1 MSETSFAGRFGGAA
15 LVTGASAGIGECFAR
30 ALARRGMDL
39 ALVARR
45 ADRLEALASELAAAH
60 GVRAE
65 AVAVDLTEDEAP
77 EQLRRSLEE
86 RGLTVGL
93 LVNNAGF
100 GAFGPFEEM
109 DPERARRMIDLNCRA
124 PVALTHAFLPG
135 MRTRGRGGLVFVAS
149 TASYQP
155 TPWMAVY
162 GATKAF
168 DLMIAEALWVELS
181 GTGIEVIALSPGNTR
196 TEFHEIAG
204 VHDLPALGG
213 SMDPSAVVER
223 ALRHLG
229 GGPSTIPGALNR
241 LAAWSTRLLPRRA
254 VARAA
259 GRVNHPSRRGPSSG
273 GGGGG

>member
-1 MSETSFAGRFGGAA
+1 MSDGFARRFGGAA
-15 LVTGASAGIGECFAR
+15 LVTGASAGIGASFAR
-30 ALARRGMDL
+30 ALAQRGMDL
-39 ALVARR
+39 VLVARR
-45 ADRLEALASELAAAH
+45 VERLEALGSELSEAH

-65 AVAVDLTEDEAP
+65 ALAADLTEDDAAERL
-77 EQLRRSLEE
+77 LRATEE
-86 RGLTVGL
+86 RGLAVGL

-100 GAFGPFEEM
+100 GAFGPFAEM

-124 PVALTHAFLPG
+124 PVALTHAFLPA
-135 MRTRGRGGLVFVAS
+135 MRARGRGGLVFVAS

-168 DLMIAEALWVELS
+168 DLMIAEALWVELA

-196 TEFHEIAG
+196 TEFHDIAG

-213 SMDPSAVVER
+213 SMDADAVVER
-223 ALRHLG
+223 ALRRLG
-229 GGPSTIPGALNR
+229 RGPSTIPGALNR
-241 LAAWSTRLLPRRA
+241 LAAWSTRLLPRGA

-259 GRVNHPSRRGPSSG
+259 GRVNHPSKRGPDAG
-273 GGGGG
+273 GGAGG